1 VRSGGDFGLAN
12 RIIVGG
18 GGGGA
23 GDFGGEGGFGG
34 GSSFGPNGGSGG
46 DGGNGSSID
55 GGFGGSGGFLSRGG
69 FGGDGEV
76 SFGSGG
82 DGGFGTGG
90 SGGSGG
96 AGGGG
101 GGGYGGGGGGSGFP
115 GGGGGG
121 GGSGF
126 GPSGVVFQSGV
137 RSGNGLVTI
146 TYTPAE
152 VDLIVNND
160 EDTDDSACN
169 TEQTDPD
176 CTLREAIDD
185 ANASAGAATITFDLD
200 SPATITLDS
209 VANGGLGSLPP

>member
-23 GDFGGEGGFGG
+23 GDFGGEGGFGD
-34 GSSFGPNGGSGG
+34 GSGSDPSNGGSGG
-46 DGGNGSSID
+46 N
-55 GGFGGSGGFLSRGG
+55 
-69 FGGDGEV
+69 
-76 SFGSGG
+76 
-82 DGGFGTGG
+82 
-90 SGGSGG
+90 GG

-101 GGGYGGGGGGSGFP
+101 GGGYYGGGGGGSGFP

-126 GPSGVVFQSGV
+126 GPSGVVFNGGV